1 MDDWTPEDERWLRDV
16 ETIKVFA
23 DTRRLELL
31 KRMKTPN
38 TVKAI
43 SAELGIP
50 PSKLYYHINLL
61 HKHDLIR
68 VVGHNIDSG
77 IVEKIYQV
85 TARQLKLVN
94 PLLRKDLPDDT
105 ADALFTNLLEDTQR
119 DFRHAYAQRN
129 KDEQVPPR
137 HPFLSKKA
145 FRLTEEQLT
154 MIHGRLVSLIE
165 EVTEIGEKNSE
176 IFDPIYDLTVVF
188 FKQKP
193 EDTDDA

>member
-1 MDDWTPEDERWLRDV
+1 MSEPAEERWIEDV
-16 ETIKVFA
+16 ETIKVMA
-23 DTRRLELL
+23 DSRRLAIL
-31 KRMKTPN
+31 RMMQRPT
-38 TVKAI
+38 TVKTI
-43 SAELGIP
+43 SAELDIP
-50 PSKLYYHINLL
+50 ASKLYYHINMLE
-61 HKHDLIR
+61 KHDLIR
-68 VVGHNIDSG
+68 VVDHNIDSG

-119 DFRHAYAQRN
+119 DFRQAYAERN

-165 EVTEIGEKNSE
+165 EVTEIGEENE
-176 IFDPIYDLTVVF
+176 TLQDPLYDLTVVF

-193 EDTDDA
+193 EEPDDA